1 MHRNG
6 IAGASVL
13 LFMETRLAVPVDSY
27 YTFSLELQLP
37 TGHLG
42 IPVVPEIITDSPIDP
57 ANADLNGSFIGS
69 ITIDESDVSTGTRL
83 SCEFGATA

>member
-1 MHRNG
+1 MHRYG

-42 IPVVPEIITDSPIDP
+42 IPVVPEIITDRPPDSGS
-57 ANADLNGSFIGS
+57 ADFDGSFMGS
-69 ITIDESDVSTGTRL
+69 SVVIVD
-83 SCEFGATA
+83 